1 MSKFV
6 AGLIAGLT
14 VLIGAVALSATYY
27 GFNPSTGQEG
37 FHGYSIDYGYGTLP
51 VLSGS
56 CGTRSGQVGGASHGT
71 FVAGAVTT
79 CTTTVT
85 FPTAAPNGYF
95 CSFKDVTTPA
105 DTITTASFT
114 TTSGT
119 SSAATIVSGDTIY
132 YSCEGF

>member
-1 MSKFV
+1 MKKILSFLA
-6 AGLIAGLT
+6 AGLLGLGT
-14 VLIGAVALSATYY
+14 IAVAQTVYY
-27 GFNPSTGQEG
+27 GWNPTTGLE
-37 FHGYSIDYGYGTLP
+37 FTHGVLVDGGYGVQP

-56 CGTRSGQVGGASHGT
+56 CGTRSGQTGGASHGT

-85 FPTAAPNGYF
+85 IANAAPHGFF
-95 CSFKDVTTPA
+95 CSFKDLTTPA
-105 DTITTASFT
+105 DSITTASYT
-114 TTSGT
+114 TTSST